1 MCLFKYIAKIMPN
14 YTIYIKKGKIVM
26 KRTINEGIRKTQC
39 YEFDSFLVKNF
50 YAIQQGR
57 KRTADV
63 VKEFLDSIGKTND
76 KNAFDQLLRYAK
88 KEVLKMQQTSEDE
101 RFGEHSLWE
110 NKKVKISEDKLKS
123 IIKESI
129 DEIVTGGYFYQ
140 GIAEQWKDP
149 NSLLRQFGDD
159 WLRATLDLVKKYK
172 STIHPQELISLMQ
185 PITVR
190 IVAKIK

>member
-1 MCLFKYIAKIMPN
+1 M
-14 YTIYIKKGKIVM
+14 KKA
-26 KRTINEGIRKTQC
+26 INEGIRKTQC
-39 YEFDSFLVKNF
+39 HEFELFLIKNF
-50 YAIQQGR
+50 YAIQKGR

-63 VKEFLDSIGKTND
+63 VKEFLDSIGKAND
-76 KNAFDQLLRYAK
+76 KNAFDQLLKYAK

-101 RFGEHSLWE
+101 RFGEHNLWE
-110 NKKVKISEDKLKS
+110 NKKVKISEEELKS

-129 DEIVTGGYFYQ
+129 DEIMTGGYFYQ
-140 GIAEQWKDP
+140 GIGEQWKDP

-172 STIHPQELISLMQ
+172 STIQPQELISLMQ

>member
-1 MCLFKYIAKIMPN
+1 
-14 YTIYIKKGKIVM
+14 M
-26 KRTINEGIRKTQC
+26 KRAINEGITKTQC
-39 YEFDSFLVKNF
+39 YEFDSFLIKNF
-50 YAIQQGR
+50 YAIQKGR

-63 VKEFLDSIGKTND
+63 VKEFLGSIGKTND

-88 KEVLKMQQTSEDE
+88 KEVLKMQQTSEIE
-101 RFGEHSLWE
+101 RFGGVDSNLWE
-110 NKKVKISEDKLKS
+110 NKKVKISEAKLKS
-123 IIKESI
+123 IIRESI
-129 DEIVTGGYFYQ
+129 DEIMTGGYFNQ
-140 GIAEQWKDP
+140 GIGEQWKDP
-149 NSLLRQFGDD
+149 DSLLRQFGDD

>member
-1 MCLFKYIAKIMPN
+1 
-14 YTIYIKKGKIVM
+14 M

-39 YEFDSFLVKNF
+39 YEFDSFLIKNF

-63 VKEFLDSIGKTND
+63 VKEFLDSIGKAND
-76 KNAFDQLLRYAK
+76 RNAFDQLLKYAK

-140 GIAEQWKDP
+140 GIGELWKDP
-149 NSLLRQFGDD
+149 NSPLRQFSDD
-159 WLRATLDLVKKYK
+159 WLRVTLDLVKKYK
-172 STIHPQELISLMQ
+172 STIQPQELISLMQ